1 MMKITSKF
9 LSGVAAFA
17 LSTAAF
23 AFPVNLTSVS
33 GTFEN
38 AVGGTNVNGVGTDQ
52 LRWGNSTG
60 FGQSGYDFDGTTP
73 LPQSIENSNPFT
85 LGSLTH
91 KNRPITGNAV
101 TGFDLA
107 VTLGFDGFGDT
118 GAASGTFVF
127 EHNETPNTAP
137 VVTGKRFVCT
147 FRLFGV
153 CWSGYYQDIVQN
165 VGDVDDQ
172 LWILDDYVTSS
183 SFQLGNNLYTLD
195 LLGFEGDIETFLT
208 PENANTTINLIS
220 RLNVEALPVPEPGTL
235 ALLSLGL
242 LGLGA
247 ARRRA
252 A

>member
-1 MMKITSKF
+1 MMKITSKL

-17 LSTAAF
+17 LSAAAF

-38 AVGGTNVNGVGTDQ
+38 VVGGTNVSGEGTDE
-52 LRWGNSTG
+52 LRWGTSTG
-60 FGQSGYDFDGTTP
+60 SGQSGYDFDGTTP
-73 LPQSIENSNPFT
+73 LPQLIANTDPFT

-91 KNRPITGNAV
+91 KNRPITGSSV

-107 VTLGFDGFGDT
+107 VTLGFGASGDT
-118 GAASGTFVF
+118 GSASGTFVF
-127 EHNETPNTAP
+127 EHDETPNTAP
-137 VVTGKRFVCT
+137 VVTGQTYVCT
-147 FRLFGV
+147 SWFFI
-153 CWSGYYQDIVQN
+153 CWDGYYQDIVEN
-165 VGDVDDQ
+165 VGAVDDQ
-172 LWILDDYVTSS
+172 LWILDNSVTSS
-183 SFQLGNNLYTLD
+183 SFQLDNNLYTLD

-208 PENANTTINLIS
+208 PENADTTINLIS

-247 ARRRA
+247 ARRRSA
-252 A
+252 